1 LAAAYLMLRRY
12 GETAKEE
19 GARRADELEAPAVLS
34 RVHWVRPELV
44 VEVKYLSWTDDNLL
58 RERPSSS
65 IGVRLTRGLI
75 AGGKACLV
83 VS

>member
-1 LAAAYLMLRRY
+1 
-12 GETAKEE
+12 
-19 GARRADELEAPAVLS
+19 
-34 RVHWVRPELV
+34 VRPELV